1 MKIFDFFFFF
11 FYFITNGYI
20 SVDLYIVKRFCIK
33 SMANVCKYYYIKRQ
47 VENDFLK
54 DVESKT
60 GILSISSKVSNLH
73 EISALF
79 LGKYEK
85 NT

>member
-11 FYFITNGYI
+11 ITNGYI
-20 SVDLYIVKRFCIK
+20 SVYIVKRFCIK
-33 SMANVCKYYYIKRQ
+33 SMANVCKYYCIKRQ